1 MPSFSQRHKG
11 LHGRRMEGQS
21 TRLGVKERGRFC
33 PLERKVKTALARF
46 FSSPEDAGP
55 GDRPIRVGVGVSGGP
70 DSVALLSA
78 LLAQRG
84 GARLH
89 LSVLHVNHG
98 LRPEA
103 DHEQRHVERLCRLW
117 QLPCFAKKLD
127 SAPPRRGI
135 EAWARNERYQFFEAV
150 LEREGLDYL
159 ALAHTRD
166 DQAETV
172 LFRLLRGSARR
183 GLSGIPPSRT
193 LGTGGDKRLIRPLLD
208 CTRQE
213 VLEYL
218 ADRRLSYVTDPS
230 NADLGYARNRIRHR
244 LLPLLATEFSPRI
257 SRHLA
262 HVADT
267 LREEEAWLETAT
279 TAARL
284 RVQHERDGRPGLR
297 VQAWAAEPAAL
308 RARILRQWLEHTGH
322 SRELGFVH
330 LEQVRALAEGQ
341 VRGTVELPGSLQV
354 RLEQGCLLAES
365 KRLASEPYVY
375 PIACGQRLRLPAVPD
390 IPGSGWQCWLS
401 EPSAWQA
408 SPAQAR
414 TADPWRTFFDAR
426 LVSSGLRVRSV
437 RPGDRIFPLGMAGR
451 KKIHDVFS
459 DAKLPRRL
467 RQIFPLVVSGADD
480 SEVAWVPGHVRGKT
494 ALVTPATRSVCQC
507 VVSPLPEKAELC

>member
-1 MPSFSQRHKG
+1 M
-11 LHGRRMEGQS
+11 
-21 TRLGVKERGRFC
+21 
-33 PLERKVKTALARF
+33 PLERKVETALRRF
-46 FSSPEDAGP
+46 FSSPGQAGP
-55 GDRPIRVGVGVSGGP
+55 GNQVVRLGVGVSGGP

-78 LLAQRG
+78 LLAQPSSVPS
-84 GARLH
+84 H

-103 DHEQRHVERLCRLW
+103 DHEQRYVERLCRLW
-117 QLPCFAKKLD
+117 QLPCFIKKLD
-127 SAPPRRGI
+127 FSPPPHGV
-135 EAWARNERYQFFEAV
+135 EAWARNARYQFFEAV
-150 LEREGLDYL
+150 MEQEGLDYL

-193 LGTGGDKRLIRPLLD
+193 IGTQGDKRLIRPLLD
-208 CTRQE
+208 CSRQE

-218 ADRRLSYVTDPS
+218 TDRRLSYVTDPS

-262 HVADT
+262 HLADT

-284 RVQHERDGRPGLR
+284 RVQYKRDGMPGLR
-297 VQAWAAEPAAL
+297 VRAWATEPVAL
-308 RARILRQWLEHTGH
+308 RVRILRQWLELIGH
-322 SRELGFVH
+322 HLGFIH
-330 LEQVRALAEGQ
+330 LEQVRALAEGR

-354 RLEQGCLLAES
+354 RVEQDCLIAEP
-365 KRLASEPYVY
+365 KRFTSESYTY
-375 PIACGQRLRLPAVPD
+375 LLSCGQRLGLPAIPH

-401 EPSAWQA
+401 EPIAWQA
-408 SPAQAR
+408 TPAQAR
-414 TADPWRTFFDAR
+414 TADPWRTFFDAA

-451 KKIHDVFS
+451 KKVYNVFS

-467 RQIFPLVVSGADD
+467 RLIFPLVVLGDDD
-480 SEVAWVPGHVRGKT
+480 SEVAWVPGYVRGKT
-494 ALVTPATRSVCQC
+494 ALVTPTTRSVCQC

>member
-1 MPSFSQRHKG
+1 MPSFSRHHKG
-11 LHGRRMEGQS
+11 LHGRHMEGQS
-21 TRLGVKERGRFC
+21 TRLGVKERGRFL
-33 PLERKVKTALARF
+33 PLERKVKTALVRF
-46 FSSPEDAGP
+46 FSSPRDANLGN
-55 GDRPIRVGVGVSGGP
+55 RAIRLGVGVSGGP

-78 LLAQRG
+78 LLAQRSG
-84 GARLH
+84 VRPH
-89 LSVLHVNHG
+89 PSVLHLNHG

-117 QLPCFAKKLD
+117 QLPCFVKKLD
-127 SAPPRRGI
+127 ASPPRHGV

-150 LEREGLDYL
+150 MEREGLDYL

-193 LGTGGDKRLIRPLLD
+193 IGTRGDKRLIRPLLD
-208 CTRQE
+208 CSRQE

-262 HVADT
+262 HLADT

-279 TAARL
+279 TSARL
-284 RVQHERDGRPGLR
+284 RIQQERDGGPGLR

-308 RARILRQWLEHTGH
+308 RVRILRQWLEHTGH
-322 SRELGFVH
+322 KLGFVH
-330 LEQVRALAEGQ
+330 LEQVRALAEG
-341 VRGTVELPGSLQV
+341 RIGGTVELPGSLQV
-354 RLEQGCLLAES
+354 RVERGCLIAEP
-365 KRLASEPYVY
+365 KRPASEPYAY
-375 PIACGQRLRLPAVPD
+375 SLACGQELRLPAVPHV
-390 IPGSGWQCWLS
+390 PGSGWQCWLS

-408 SPAQAR
+408 TPAQAR
-414 TADPWRTFFDAR
+414 TANPWRTFFDAG

-451 KKIHDVFS
+451 KKIQAVFS
-459 DAKLPRRL
+459 DAKLPRQL
-467 RQIFPLVVSGADD
+467 RQIFPLVVLANDD
-480 SEVAWVPGHVRGKT
+480 FEVAWVPGHVRGKT
-494 ALVTPATRSVCQC
+494 ALVTPTTRSVCQC